1 MKTIWSWIRKH
12 PFWTIFIFWWLV
24 ALVILG
30 ITFSQS
36 GKYSSDP
43 RMDQLFGVIGA
54 IMCAV
59 IAPII
64 TYVLFRLLAFIWSKI
79 PREIRAR
86 TLKWIGLIFVV
97 IATILSGLIFYWR
110 ALPSDWS
117 IKRIDSTRGL
127 EYTSIALDALGNP
140 HISYYDNTTGNLKY
154 ALWTGST
161 WNIKTVDSVG
171 KFGGYTSIAL
181 DVSGNPH
188 ISYYDSIKGN
198 LKYALWMGSAWNIE
212 TIDSVGD
219 VGSYTSI
226 ALDTSGNPH
235 ISYYDSIKG
244 NLKYALWTGSKWN
257 IETIDSVGDVGSYT
271 SIALD
276 TSGNPHISYYDDTN
290 GNLKYALWTGS
301 TWNIETVVH
310 SVGDVGSDTSIAL
323 DSSGNPHI
331 SFLYSYDGILGY
343 ARWNGSTWL
352 IKKIDKTGYSG
363 RYNSIALSTSGISY
377 ISYTDEENQE
387 LKCARGPEGN

>member
-198 LKYALWMGSAWNIE
+198 LKYALW
-212 TIDSVGD
+212 
-219 VGSYTSI
+219 
-226 ALDTSGNPH
+226 
-235 ISYYDSIKG
+235 
-244 NLKYALWTGSKWN
+244 
-257 IETIDSVGDVGSYT
+257 
-271 SIALD
+271 
-276 TSGNPHISYYDDTN
+276 
-290 GNLKYALWTGS
+290 TGS

>member
-1 MKTIWSWIRKH
+1 
-12 PFWTIFIFWWLV
+12 
-24 ALVILG
+24 
-30 ITFSQS
+30 
-36 GKYSSDP
+36 
-43 RMDQLFGVIGA
+43 MDQLFGVIGA

-235 ISYYDSIKG
+235 ISYYD
-244 NLKYALWTGSKWN
+244 
-257 IETIDSVGDVGSYT
+257 
-271 SIALD
+271 
-276 TSGNPHISYYDDTN
+276 DTN